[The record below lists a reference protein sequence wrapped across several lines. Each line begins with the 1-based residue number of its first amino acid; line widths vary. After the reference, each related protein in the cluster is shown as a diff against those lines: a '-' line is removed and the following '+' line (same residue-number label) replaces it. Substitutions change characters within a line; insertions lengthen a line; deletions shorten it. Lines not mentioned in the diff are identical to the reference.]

1 MAGKPVILVVD
12 DERNTREGL
21 QRALQRHYDVRTAES
36 AEKALSI
43 LGSGVVVDIMLS
55 DMRMPGGD
63 GLSLLSKVVA
73 QYPQTTCILL
83 TAYGSVE
90 TAVQAMKQGAY
101 DFLTKPINLD
111 QLDLLLARALETRD
125 LRRRVESLESQLDE
139 KFGLENITGESDAMR
154 KVFDVIRQAAPTQA
168 SVLIQGPSG
177 TGKELVAQAIHRLS
191 PRAREPFVAVNCAA
205 LSASLLES
213 ELFGHERGAFTGANF
228 QRKGRFELANRGTL
242 FLDEISEI
250 DAATQVKLL
259 RVLESRQ
266 FERVGGEETIEVD
279 IRVIAATNRK
289 LDDYVAEG
297 KFRQDLY
304 YRLNVVDITL
314 PPLKDRTGDIPLLAN
329 RFLKEFSEKNGKR
342 IEGITAEAMDLL
354 CAYAWPGNVREL
366 RNTIE
371 KMIVLARSDR
381 LTAEDVPQNIREGSR
396 PVQRSAAPAPAAAA
410 SPVTVSDPVLSG
422 GSLADAERI
431 KILSVLERN
440 RGNRTRAAEEL
451 GISRRTLH
459 RKLKAYGVTGQH
471 EENQ

>member
-1 MAGKPVILVVD
+1 M
-12 DERNTREGL
+12 
-21 QRALQRHYDVRTAES
+21 
-36 AEKALSI
+36 
-43 LGSGVVVDIMLS
+43 
-55 DMRMPGGD
+55 
-63 GLSLLSKVVA
+63 
-73 QYPQTTCILL
+73 
-83 TAYGSVE
+83 
-90 TAVQAMKQGAY
+90 
-101 DFLTKPINLD
+101 
-111 QLDLLLARALETRD
+111 
-125 LRRRVESLESQLDE
+125 
-139 KFGLENITGESDAMR
+139 
-154 KVFDVIRQAAPTQA
+154 
-168 SVLIQGPSG
+168 
-177 TGKELVAQAIHRLS
+177 
-191 PRAREPFVAVNCAA
+191 
-205 LSASLLES
+205 
-213 ELFGHERGAFTGANF
+213 
-228 QRKGRFELANRGTL
+228 
-242 FLDEISEI
+242 
-250 DAATQVKLL
+250 
-259 RVLESRQ
+259 
-266 FERVGGEETIEVD
+266 
-279 IRVIAATNRK
+279 
-289 LDDYVAEG
+289 AEG